1 MAAIRAGQAGAV
13 PAAPGAVDEA
23 ALRAYGA
30 ALGASLR
37 APVIVALRG
46 DLGAGKTSLAQ
57 AIARGAGVTEDVTSP
72 TFALVHEY
80 AGRDMRVFHIDL
92 YRLRGPEELTN
103 IGWDEI
109 VNADAI
115 VLIEWPERAQDRLPA
130 PRLDIALSEVT
141 GAPDKRDVQ
150 SSWAS

>member
-1 MAAIRAGQAGAV
+1 MAAIQSGAL

-23 ALRAYGA
+23 GLRAYGA

-57 AIARGAGVTEDVTSP
+57 AIARGAGVVEHVTSP

-80 AGRDMRVFHIDL
+80 AGRDARVYHIDL
-92 YRLRGPEELTN
+92 YRIRGPEDLTN

-109 VNADAI
+109 VNGDGI
-115 VLIEWPERAQDRLPA
+115 VLIEWPERARERLPA
-130 PRLDIALSEVT
+130 PRLDITLSEVP
-141 GAPDKRDVQ
+141 GAPDKRAVEA
-150 SSWAS
+150 SWTA